1 MSMSIRNIATLGLAL
16 LVMMSMVVYAV
27 SPALSAPAPQATNYP
42 SEQGITPQSFNG
54 NFKAADDDQIC
65 YEIAKKA
72 GYTEQLSQEVRG
84 FKIDPPVNF
93 ANQYVDFKVS
103 ADLKELSWT
112 STGAEVLGVV
122 VKGGDNYN
130 LYDYKSTPQKEMQD
144 AKLHSP
150 LKNGKIPQI
159 SHYNVC
165 YMPDVAVGQGCT
177 PGFWRNDTPANRPA
191 WNYLSTLT
199 PPLTPTSQFLD
210 SGSEYNAALT
220 ATGGGYNALL
230 RHASA
235 AYLDAS
241 MGSYVGYP
249 YTTGEV
255 QAIWDTAISTG
266 DYEPAKDKL
275 QTANE
280 LGCPLSATNPPPT
293 NP

>member
-42 SEQGITPQSFNG
+42 SEQGITPQLFNG

-72 GYTEQLSQEVRG
+72 GYTEQLAQEVRG

-103 ADLKELSWT
+103 ADLKELSW
-112 STGAEVLGVV
+112 SSKDAEVLAVV
-122 VKGGDNYN
+122 VKGGYNYN
-130 LYDYKSTPQKEMQD
+130 LYDYKSTVPKEMDD

-150 LKNGKIPQI
+150 PKSGKIPQI

-165 YMPDVAVGQGCT
+165 YMPDVAAGQDCT

-191 WNYLSTLT
+191 WATLYNEFGIT
-199 PPLTPTSQFLD
+199 PSSEFD
-210 SGSEYNAALT
+210 SSGKTFQQALT
-220 ATGGGYNALL
+220 AIGGGHFALQ

-235 AYLDAS
+235 AYLNALHLYVDYAYSPSQVLSMYADAVS
-241 MGSYVGYP
+241 C
-249 YTTGEV
+249 
-255 QAIWDTAISTG
+255 G
-266 DYEPAKDKL
+266 DYDTTKNLFQE
-275 QTANE
+275 QNE
-280 LGCPLSATNPPPT
+280 SGCPLSATNG
-293 NP
+293 

>member
-1 MSMSIRNIATLGLAL
+1 
-16 LVMMSMVVYAV
+16 MMSMVVYAV
-27 SPALSAPAPQATNYP
+27 SPALSAQATNYP

-65 YEIAKKA
+65 YEIAKQA
-72 GYTEQLSQEVRG
+72 GYTEQLAQEVRG

-130 LYDYKSTPQKEMQD
+130 LYDYKSTPPKEMQD

-210 SGSEYNAALT
+210 SGSQYNAALT
-220 ATGGGYNALL
+220 ASGGGYNALL

-241 MGSYVGYP
+241 MGSYVDYP
-249 YTTGEV
+249 YTTSQV
-255 QAIWDTAISTG
+255 QAIWDNATKGTG
-266 DYEPAKDKL
+266 DPQPPRTYEQAKDLL